1 MTMPRKNLKIMFALI
16 KVLGFNLSLV
26 MFLAVLNGT
35 VGFLF
40 SIAITVLG
48 ALTVAKLLG
57 EVILLSYTHLLVLIA
72 VTGSFRGLL
81 RYVEQYSNHHIAFKI
96 LAILRDKIY
105 VTLTTLYPAKLEGKK
120 KGSVISMIS
129 SDIETLEV
137 FYAHTI
143 SPVFIAVISSTVT
156 SLFIALVINPYLALF
171 ALCSYIIVGYV
182 IPKISIKYLNAA
194 GKTYRKNFSE
204 FNGSYM
210 DLIKGSN
217 NIIMASKQEQ
227 KISEVNALTQNLL
240 APHNTIK
247 NKSAKLEA
255 SVNSII
261 VILNVLML
269 SLGLY
274 LFSLGTLSLPL
285 VLVALV
291 TLMSSFGPVLAL
303 SNLPS
308 ALNQSF
314 ASANR
319 VLDLL
324 DEKPLISDIEDG
336 LNFEFENLEIKNLEF
351 SYNDKHQVIT
361 NFDLKIKKGEIV
373 GLLGQ
378 SGCGKSTLLKL
389 ILRFW
394 GKTDGQIL
402 FNDKDV
408 EQINTKSLRKNVS
421 LVNQTTYLFNDS
433 IRNNILISNPKASK
447 EQIINACKSASIHD
461 FIMSLE
467 FGYDSIYS
475 PSEGL
480 GFSSGEKQR
489 IGLARAFLS
498 TAPLILLDEPTSNVD
513 AINEGIFLK
522 AIKSSSKDK
531 AIIIVSHKKSV
542 MSITNKTIVMGD

>member
-433 IRNNILISNPKASK
+433 IRNNISISNPKASK

>member
-378 SGCGKSTLLKL
+378 SGCGKSTILKL